1 MKNITKNQTKEQ
13 FLNTILNNAKIDYKH
28 FLKMA
33 TKKDFINF
41 AKDIKYTT
49 SDNGQVNIVYINK
62 DILND
67 AKKFIYFDTTKISKN
82 QLKTILQTAFIS
94 SINSGLY
101 KLEQTKEQTTYSWSD
116 NASVYKFFKT
126 LNLAVY
132 FNDKVVEYNRVTKQY
147 QTRNITK

>member
-1 MKNITKNQTKEQ
+1 MEKITKNQTKEQ
-13 FLNTILNNAKIDYKH
+13 FTNNILNNAKIDYKH
-28 FLKMA
+28 FLKLS

-41 AKDIKYTT
+41 ANNIKFKT
-49 SDNGQVNIVYINK
+49 NNNNQIEIVYINK
-62 DILND
+62 DILKD
-67 AKKFIYFDTTKISKN
+67 AKNYIYFDASKISNN
-82 QLKTILQTAFIS
+82 QLKDIIIKAFIA

-116 NASVYKFFKT
+116 NSSVYKFFKT